1 MLERRLRNLN
11 DGQERTGM
19 QGGCYVNIDRN
30 SLSRVKRYILDRV
43 MFGAE
48 AEVGEAIDD
57 LIEGIQSLADFHND
71 FVHECER
78 NRRNFEWARNASEK
92 ISILGKI

>member
-1 MLERRLRNLN
+1 MLEKRLRNLN

-30 SLSRVKRYILDRV
+30 SLSRVKTYILNRV

-48 AEVGEAIDD
+48 AEVGEAVDE
-57 LIEGIQSLADFHND
+57 LIKSIESLADFHND
-71 FVHECER
+71 FVHEYER
-78 NRRNFEWARNASEK
+78 SKRNSEWARYDLEK
-92 ISILGKI
+92 IIPDKI